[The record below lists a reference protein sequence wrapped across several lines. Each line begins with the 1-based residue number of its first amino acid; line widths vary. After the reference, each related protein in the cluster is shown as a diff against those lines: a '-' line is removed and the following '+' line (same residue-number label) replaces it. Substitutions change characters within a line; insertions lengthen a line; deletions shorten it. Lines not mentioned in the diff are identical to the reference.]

1 MSYTSAN
8 EIVMIH
14 PFHADDEIS
23 PTSTDIL
30 ATAADFPREDDVQH
44 PASTSKIYA
53 L

>member
-14 PFHADDEIS
+14 PFHTGYESS
-23 PTSTDIL
+23 PTSTVIL
-30 ATAADFPREDDVQH
+30 ATAADFPIEDDVQH
-44 PASTSKIYA
+44 PASTSKICA